1 MKSADDEAENVD
13 DAVDDSR
20 RLDNSSSVD
29 SYTYKTAKDESYTNQ
44 VKIFFNKFMKVL
56 KIVDF
61 VLAQLLYN

>member
-29 SYTYKTAKDESYTNQ
+29 SYTYKTAKDESFTNQ
-44 VKIFFNKFMKVL
+44 VKIFFKNFLKF
-56 KIVDF
+56 
-61 VLAQLLYN
+61 